1 MGQMSGRR
9 RPEGGR
15 RFYGGRD
22 PVPGPLQAQ
31 ILADR
36 LRARVRLRN
45 GLLQLSERAQRHGRQ
60 EEQVN

>member
-15 RFYGGRD
+15 WFHGGSD
-22 PVPGPLQAQ
+22 PVPDPLQAQ